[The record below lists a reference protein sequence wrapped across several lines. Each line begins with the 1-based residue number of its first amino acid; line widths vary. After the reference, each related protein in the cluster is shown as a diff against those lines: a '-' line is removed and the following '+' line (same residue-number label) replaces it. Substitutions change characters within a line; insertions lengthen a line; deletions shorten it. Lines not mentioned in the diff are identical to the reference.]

1 MLRALLREARE
12 RAGLDQ
18 RPLSLKIGKSYSF
31 VNKVESGVRNI
42 DVVEVLSWIR
52 ATGTDRDRFF
62 RDYFDRLDRL

>member
-1 MLRALLREARE
+1 M
-12 RAGLDQ
+12 
-18 RPLSLKIGKSYSF
+18 SLKIGKSYSF